1 LTYKTILVINTM
13 HIGDLL
19 LITPAL
25 RTLRTNFPDAK
36 ITLLTDKSLADLVR
50 ENPCIDECL
59 TIDKHGR
66 DKSFGA
72 LVHFIRR
79 LRSRKF
85 DLVMNLH
92 RNERCSAITAFCG
105 AKKRIGYAQP
115 GFGIFYTKKYPN
127 LAMADTPKELATKHQ
142 VTVHLE
148 MLQKALNLKTIDDRG
163 LEMKIPDAAEQEA
176 ARIWQQMLDETAKA
190 TKTTERNAATD
201 VDTSSTTTNSVV
213 ARPVIAFNIGAS
225 WATKRWIDTYFA
237 QCADTL
243 IKEGYAVAFFGG
255 PTDVP
260 IVDACLAQMKEN
272 GSPHCHV
279 FTGKVSLAVLAGL
292 FARCAVLLTTDSGPM
307 HIGVSQNVPVV
318 TMFGASPVPTFYP
331 YDARAILYKTP
342 EPCHPC
348 GIHDCPKK
356 GDDHMACMKHIPV
369 ATVLDG
375 VHELLKTYGG
385 KAARDL
391 PRENA
396 DAKGSHACR
405 IVAL

>member
-1 LTYKTILVINTM
+1 MPYKSILVINTM

-25 RTLRTNFPDAK
+25 RTLRANYPQAR
-36 ITLLTDKSLADLVR
+36 ISLLTDKTLADLVR

-59 TIDKHGR
+59 TIDKHGEDR
-66 DKSFGA
+66 GLLA
-72 LVHFIRR
+72 LWRFIRR
-79 LRSRKF
+79 LRARHF
-85 DLVMNLH
+85 DLVINLH

-105 AKKRIGYAQP
+105 ARERIGYAQP
-115 GFGIFYTKKYPN
+115 GFGHFYTKCYPN

-148 MLQKALNLKTIDDRG
+148 MLQKALGLKTIDDRG
-163 LEMKIPDAAEQEA
+163 LEMTIPADAEKEA
-176 ARIWQQMLDETAKA
+176 ARLWQQMVEETATA
-190 TKTTERNAATD
+190 
-201 VDTSSTTTNSVV
+201 V
-213 ARPVIAFNIGAS
+213 AKNTRADGRENGAPRPVIAFNIGAS

-237 QCADTL
+237 ACADQL
-243 IKEGYAVAFFGG
+243 ISEGKAIAFFGG

-260 IVDACLAQMKEN
+260 IVENCLAQMKEKN
-272 GSPHCHV
+272 SPHCHV

-292 FARCAVLLTTDSGPM
+292 LARCAVLLTTDSGPM

-348 GIHDCPKK
+348 GIHDCPKS
-356 GDDHMACMKHIPV
+356 GADHMACMKKIPV
-369 ATVLDG
+369 EKVMEG
-375 VHELLKTYGG
+375 VHELLEKYHA
-385 KAARDL
+385 KPAKEL
-391 PRENA
+391 PRDNA
-396 DAKGSHACR
+396 DANGSHACR
-405 IVAL
+405 IVEL